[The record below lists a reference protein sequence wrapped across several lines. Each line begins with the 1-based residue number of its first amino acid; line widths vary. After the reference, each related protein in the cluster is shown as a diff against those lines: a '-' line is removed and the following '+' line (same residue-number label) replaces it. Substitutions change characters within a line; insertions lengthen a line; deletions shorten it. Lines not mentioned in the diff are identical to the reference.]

1 MPDRVPT
8 LVAVPKLLMMV
19 GWLELAVMIWVPG
32 LSINCCAV
40 GLFCTGILK
49 VPFAVQMV
57 AYVATLPLALI
68 VLIEPDDTA
77 IGEPITLL
85 AGRF

>member
-1 MPDRVPT
+1 
-8 LVAVPKLLMMV
+8 MMV
-19 GWLELAVMIWVPG
+19 DWLELAVMIWVPG
-32 LSINCCAV
+32 LTISITCCVA
-40 GLFCTGILK
+40 GLFCAGILN
-49 VPFAVQMV
+49 VPFAVRMV
-57 AYVATLPLALI
+57 AYVATLPLALV